1 MTQVLPVIHH
11 LDNET
16 ALAEAKLA
24 YESGADGV
32 FLISHIGT
40 NSLLPEL
47 GKKIKSQYPGFKVGL
62 NLLGEPIMH
71 AAHIVKENNLDM
83 VWGDSCGVSSLGLD
97 NEGQQLSQWAKENS
111 DIEVYAAVA
120 FKYQRAEHN
129 PKLAAQNAK
138 QAGFIPTTS
147 GSGTGHAPS
156 VDKIKNMSD
165 SLLAVASGMDCDNI
179 KEFAPYLSHIL
190 VATGVS
196 LDDHHFDKEKL
207 NKFVSIVKGQ

>member
-11 LDNET
+11 IDNET
-16 ALAEAKLA
+16 ALQEAKLA
-24 YESGADGV
+24 YESGADGI
-32 FLISHIGT
+32 FLISHNGT

-47 GKKIKSQYPGFKVGL
+47 GKKIKAQYPKFKVGL

-71 AAHIVKENNLDM
+71 AAHITKENNLDM
-83 VWGDSCGVSSLGLD
+83 VWGDSCGVSSLGLT
-97 NEGQQLSQWAKENS
+97 NEGQQLSDWAKENP
-111 DIEVYAAVA
+111 EVEVFAAVA
-120 FKYQRAEHN
+120 FKYQRVEHD

-138 QAGFIPTTS
+138 NAGFIPTTS

-165 SLLAVASGMDCDNI
+165 DLLAVASGMDCDNV

-196 LDDHHFDKEKL
+196 IDDHHFDEEKL
-207 NKFVSIVKGQ
+207 YKFIKIVQAA